1 LLINNYRKVG
11 YIVGFSAIF
20 LLFTSNLINNQNYLS
35 ANPLVNKL
43 SLNQLDRYMVIPVKD
58 TKKDLGAP
66 FTSNP
71 NPEQLGRGCDNN
83 ANSNLGIPFICNP
96 SENTEE
102 KSTDGQNNEDRNDKA
117 NDRIEKLKERLEK
130 SHSNDDTKAK
140 SESKDLQLNLDVKNN
155 NDKNNDKNNDNNDGN
170 RQLNNQLNIQQ
181 NNEDNEGD
189 NDEANTDKGEDKKP
203 SEQQQLLEQ
212 QEENKAKEQ
221 QLLEQQQQEE
231 KEENKAKEQ
240 QLLEQQQEEKEENKA
255 KEQQLLEQQQQE
267 EKEENKAKDESS
279 DNDDEKLAL
288 SGLDLNIEQKQ
299 DKVNKKI
306 EKLEDK
312 TNKENNQLLLKQQE
326 EDKGIDQDNKEQNN
340 YDEEELKITGLD
352 LKIQKI
358 QANLEKK
365 IEKLKDKIENDKDN
379 QRLIVQQE
387 EDKAKDDDDDDDDD
401 GGNKDDSDHETY
413 DGYGFD
419 GDNEGGNNND
429 DKNFNFAAA
438 GDFGCSKNTQ
448 NTVANMEKKEPEIVL
463 ALGDL
468 SYHSTADCWFDIM
481 SPLKG
486 KMMITLGSHDTKD
499 GQAKLNQYIKSFE
512 LDKPYYSY
520 DYKQVHFL
528 VMATLSDLK
537 EGSEQYNFIK
547 QDLEKASQ
555 NKDINWIIVSTYK
568 PLYTSPS
575 QHKAEGEIRD
585 LYHPLFEKYGV
596 DLVLGGHNHNYQR
609 TYPLTFNP
617 DESSKP
623 ITTNALTTNYNSN
636 KDGIVFAT
644 VGTGGVNFYA
654 LDGRSPYMDTQFA
667 DKFGFLNID
676 ISNGNPHTKL
686 TGTFYDNRGNEVLD
700 DFTIEKEIKNNN
712 DYY

>member
-1 LLINNYRKVG
+1 
-11 YIVGFSAIF
+11 
-20 LLFTSNLINNQNYLS
+20 
-35 ANPLVNKL
+35 
-43 SLNQLDRYMVIPVKD
+43 MVIPVKD
-58 TKKDLGAP
+58 TKKDLGIP

-71 NPEQLGRGCDNN
+71 NPEKLKNGLCDNKVID
-83 ANSNLGIPFICNP
+83 SLGIPLCNP
-96 SENTEE
+96 LENTED
-102 KSTDGQNNEDRNDKA
+102 KS
-117 NDRIEKLKERLEK
+117 I
-130 SHSNDDTKAK
+130 
-140 SESKDLQLNLDVKNN
+140 
-155 NDKNNDKNNDNNDGN
+155 KNNDNDDGN
-170 RQLNNQLNIQQ
+170 
-181 NNEDNEGD
+181 
-189 NDEANTDKGEDKKP
+189 NDADK
-203 SEQQQLLEQ
+203 
-212 QEENKAKEQ
+212 EEEQ
-221 QLLEQQQQEE
+221 QLLEQQQEEE
-231 KEENKAKEQ
+231 KEDNKAKEQ
-240 QLLEQQQEEKEENKA
+240 QLLEQQQEEEKEDNKA
-255 KEQQLLEQQQQE
+255 KEQQLLEQQQE
-267 EKEENKAKDESS
+267 DNKAKDESN
-279 DNDDEKLAL
+279 DNDDEKLGL

-306 EKLEDK
+306 EKLDDK
-312 TNKENNQLLLKQQE
+312 INKENNQLLLKQQE
-326 EDKGIDQDNKEQNN
+326 EDMGIDQDNKEQNN
-340 YDEEELKITGLD
+340 YDEEELKIPGLD

-379 QRLIVQQE
+379 QLLIEQQE
-387 EDKAKDDDDDDDDD
+387 EDKAKDDDDDDD
-401 GGNKDDSDHETY
+401 GGNKDDGDHETY

-419 GDNEGGNNND
+419 GGNEGGNNND
-429 DKNFNFAAA
+429 DKNYNFAAA

-486 KMMITLGSHDTKD
+486 KMMITLGHHDMKD
-499 GQAKLNQYIKSFE
+499 GQAKMNQYVNSFE

-528 VMATLSDLK
+528 VMATLSDFK

-617 DESSKP
+617 DVSSKP
-623 ITTNALTTNYNSN
+623 ITTNAVTTDYNSN

-654 LDGRSPYMDTQFA
+654 LDGRSPYMAKQFA

-712 DYY
+712 NYY